1 MASKLQALRDRVK
14 AKAASVR
21 HQTRMGVTALE
32 ATVTAGALGY
42 VHGRRIVGDENFK
55 VAGIPVDLA
64 IGIGAGGFSLAS
76 GNKRGSEDLLAA
88 GIGGL
93 CSYAS
98 RTGQQ
103 MGAEAKA
110 EADKA
115 DGNRTAGALPQRRAN
130 PYATLAVV
138 PRAAVTSG

>member
-1 MASKLQALRDRVK
+1 M
-14 AKAASVR
+14 R
-21 HQTRMGVTALE
+21 HQTRMGVTAAE
-32 ATVTAGALGY
+32 ATLTAGALGY
-42 VHGRRIVGDENFK
+42 VHGRQIVGDENFK
-55 VAGIPVDLA
+55 IAGIPVDLA

-76 GNKRGSEDLLAA
+76 GSKRGSEDLLAV

-98 RTGQQ
+98 RTGAQ

-115 DGNRTAGALPQRRAN
+115 GNRTAGALPQRRAN
-130 PYATLAVV
+130 PYTNLSVV